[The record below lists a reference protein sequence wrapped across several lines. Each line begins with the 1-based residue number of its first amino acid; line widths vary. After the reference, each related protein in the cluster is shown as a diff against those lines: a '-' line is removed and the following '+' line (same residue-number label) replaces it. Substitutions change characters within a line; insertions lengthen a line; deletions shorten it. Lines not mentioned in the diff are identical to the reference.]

1 MIPEAKNCFEK
12 LLPRIELKLR
22 NVAKTDKYRLE
33 KRINNEFSLLF
44 SNLYPLYGH
53 RADFFYQIE
62 ELLYTAIDYHSKR
75 PADLKTLDEKRIDNP
90 DWYKDHNIV
99 GAMAYADLFAGDLK
113 GVEKRIPYLKKLNI
127 NYFHLMPFF
136 DCPEGE
142 NDGGYAVSDYRSVRE
157 DLGTLDDLKSLTK
170 SLREEGISFVAD
182 FVFNHTSNEHTWA
195 KKALA
200 REEKYQDYYYM
211 FPDRTIPD
219 QYDSTLR
226 EIFPDTRRGNFT
238 WVDEIQKWVWTTFH
252 NYQWDLNYQN
262 PDLFREIAGEMLFLA
277 NIGVEVLR
285 LDAIAFTGKILG
297 TSSENQPEAHMLVKA
312 LNAITNIAAPAVVFK
327 SEAIVHP
334 DYVNSYISKEECE
347 LSYNPLLMALMWEAL
362 ATRDVKL
369 LQHSMKNRFQIP
381 DDTAWVNYVRS
392 HDDIGWTF
400 SDEDAAELGING
412 NDHRRFLNQFYAGEF
427 AGSFSCGEAFQHN
440 PDTGDM
446 RICGMAASLTGL
458 EKGLDENDPEEC
470 ELAIKR
476 MTLMYAVSMFIG
488 GIPLIYL
495 GDEMALTNDYGYR
508 DEPHKKRDSRWV
520 HRIKLNDSTF
530 KKIEKESSFN
540 RRMFQNMQKMIK
552 IRSSDKLFGL
562 RETEFPVISNKHLF
576 SFTRQNEQNKLH
588 FIGNFS
594 EHKLEQSVAELCPNS
609 WSGNSVNDLWGD
621 DEVFL
626 NKKLNIQPY
635 QIYLLIN

>member
-1 MIPEAKNCFEK
+1 M
-12 LLPRIELKLR
+12 PRIELKLR

-33 KRINNEFSLLF
+33 KRKNNEFSLLF

-609 WSGNSVNDLWGD
+609 WSGNRVNDLWGD

>member
-609 WSGNSVNDLWGD
+609 WSGNRVNDLWGD

>member
-90 DWYKDHNIV
+90 DWYKNHNIV

-200 REEKYQDYYYM
+200 GEEKYQDYYYM

-285 LDAIAFTGKILG
+285 LDAIAFTGKKLG

-458 EKGLDENDPEEC
+458 EKGLNENDPEEC

-530 KKIEKESSFN
+530 KKIEKESSLN

-609 WSGNSVNDLWGD
+609 WSGNRVNDLWGD